1 MNKRLLLLQI
11 SAVSGGLLS
20 ALAWYPFFSGIVL
33 LFSFIPLFLLAGEE
47 INENGRFGDRIMF
60 IRLLP
65 GFAVFNI
72 VSLFWIR
79 IVGFPLLIATLTVN
93 SFLMTFTFWLA
104 WVIKR
109 KAGELTGNISYIV
122 LWLSME
128 YLTNNISF
136 LSPWLNLGNGFA
148 GDSSIIQWYEYT
160 GVAGGTLWI
169 LISNMTGALLIQKY
183 WNTGIRKPILKIIP
197 AIILIILGPVLLSY
211 STGKRAVSS
220 AEPSEEVLI
229 VQPCID
235 PYIEKFNVTVGDQ
248 VQKVLR
254 LAEEK
259 VTEDT
264 RWIIAPE
271 TTIPDPVKLDSVDY
285 NPYIK
290 SFITFLR
297 DHPSANF
304 IVGAVT
310 TSDNPEKQIHNSS
323 VLISASGTIGISH
336 KSKLV
341 PGVESSFSG
350 IISFLQILFPD
361 LGGLSGG
368 YTGQTSQENLI
379 SSSTGTS
386 AAPVICFESAF
397 GGYVAGFVRQGAG
410 FINIITNDGWL
421 KGTQGYHQHLSFSKL
436 RAIENRRPVVR
447 TSNTGIS
454 AFIDIRGNITHSI
467 PWWEQGV
474 AIVPVTPEL
483 RITFYTRYGD
493 FLMRTATVI
502 SIFILIIHFI
512 AIPIRKKVEIKK
524 ISGNVQP

>member
-1 MNKRLLLLQI
+1 MNRKLIFLQI
-11 SAVSGGLLS
+11 SAVTGGMLS
-20 ALAWYPFFSGIVL
+20 ALAWYPFFSGFVL
-33 LFSFIPLFLLAGEE
+33 LFSFIPLFLLAAEE

-60 IRLLP
+60 LRLFP

-104 WVIKR
+104 WIIKR
-109 KAGELTGNISYIV
+109 KAGVIMGNVSYIV

-148 GDSSIIQWYEYT
+148 GDTSIVQWYEYT
-160 GVAGGTLWI
+160 GVAGGSLWI
-169 LISNMTGALLIQKY
+169 LISNMTGASLLQKY
-183 WNTGIRKPILKIIP
+183 RQTGTWKPLLKII
-197 AIILIILGPVLLSY
+197 AIITLIILAPMLLSY
-211 STGKRAVSS
+211 STGKRAGGP
-220 AEPSEEVLI
+220 AGPSEEVLI

-235 PYIEKFNVTVGDQ
+235 PYLEKFDQTVGEQ

-259 VTEDT
+259 ATGNT

-271 TTIPDPVKLDSVDY
+271 TTIHEPVKLDSIDD
-285 NPYIK
+285 NPYIQ
-290 SFITFLR
+290 SIIRFLS

-310 TSDNPEKQIHNSS
+310 TSNNPEKQIHNSS
-323 VLISASGTIGISH
+323 VLISESGTLDVTH

-350 IISFLQILFPD
+350 LISFLEVLFPD
-361 LGGLSGG
+361 LGGISGG
-368 YTGQTSQENLI
+368 YTGQVTQTNLI
-379 SSSTGTS
+379 SSITGTS

-421 KGTQGYHQHLSFSKL
+421 KGTLGFHQHLGFSKL

-447 TSNTGIS
+447 ASNTGIS
-454 AFIDIRGNITHSI
+454 AIIDIRGNITDSI
-467 PWWEQGV
+467 AWWEEGTAV
-474 AIVPVTPEL
+474 ASITPEMRL
-483 RITFYTRYGD
+483 TFYTRYGD
-493 FLMRTATVI
+493 FLMRTASVI
-502 SIFILIIHFI
+502 SIFILIIHFV
-512 AIPIRKKVEIKK
+512 ALPIRKRVK
-524 ISGNVQP
+524 Q